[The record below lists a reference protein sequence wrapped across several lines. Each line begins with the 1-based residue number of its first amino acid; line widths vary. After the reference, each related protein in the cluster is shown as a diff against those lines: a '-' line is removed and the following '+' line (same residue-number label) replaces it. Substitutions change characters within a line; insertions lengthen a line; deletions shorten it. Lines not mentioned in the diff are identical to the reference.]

1 MDFRTFEQLHRD
13 LERFGS
19 PTLFAYLKIKPTAS
33 IRESEAGLEERRD
46 WAQGQQANPEYRS
59 EASWFIQNFSQVRE
73 LLLQSRTDYL
83 RFIDAQIRS
92 GGLDQLEMFI
102 LGALIHG
109 ELSPLAEIAISQQA
123 ERIGIPKDIA
133 EGCLDRILTEK
144 DLTRAGTLPD
154 HYSALGIHPFLPHE
168 QLETYYKRRRKWV
181 NNITDRERF
190 RRLSTA
196 LEAAWWVLGDAE
208 RRRLYDYQYQRIFP
222 EPPPLSELAPIT
234 PETTE
239 EDSAELDAAV
249 AEVVAEARPVLL
261 VPKLVV
267 EAPDVIRP
275 RPARQPLSLSIVVK
289 NTGRGEMAG
298 TIRVDQPWASV
309 SPATLDPHQP
319 EQTVT
324 VTVDP
329 MAMPEDRSEVQVT
342 IATRRCGNRTVLI
355 EIRRK
360 VYIKQLLTVGAV
372 LTVAALV
379 GFPLLAGLQHMATST
394 QTHLVVR
401 ADPPTGDVLIDGQ
414 TLGLGGVID
423 IHEAFPIGE
432 PFTVRIEASGFQS
445 WEEEVTVPEGELLIL
460 TPRLELTDEMTFRPV
475 ASDSRAE
482 LSLVEVTAAI
492 EPVQS
497 GIDTCISSEMALRGY
512 VSPLGVLIGLEVTS
526 GDSAARDCLAR
537 QLRAVA
543 FPRNTTTSYS
553 AFEITL

>member
-1 MDFRTFEQLHRD
+1 MDFRTFEQLHTD
-13 LERFGS
+13 LARFES
-19 PTLFAYLKIKPTAS
+19 PTLFAYLRIKPTAS
-33 IRESEAGLEERRD
+33 IRESEAGLEDRHS
-46 WAQGQQANPEYRS
+46 WAQGQQDNSQDRA
-59 EASWFIQNFSQVRE
+59 EATWFIQNFSRLRD

-109 ELSPLAEIAISQQA
+109 EFTPLAEIAVAKQA
-123 ERIGIPKDIA
+123 EQIGIPADIA

-144 DLTRAGTLPD
+144 DLVRAGELPD
-154 HYSALGIHPFLPHE
+154 HYSALGIHPLLPHE
-168 QLETYYKRRRKWV
+168 QLETFYKRRRKWI

-234 PETTE
+234 PESIE
-239 EDSAELDAAV
+239 EPSTELDAAV
-249 AEVVAEARPVLL
+249 AAVVTGTRPVLL

-275 RPARQPLSLSIVVK
+275 RPARQPLNLSIVVK

-298 TIRVDQPWASV
+298 TIRVDQPWASA
-309 SPATLDPHQP
+309 SPATLDPRQP
-319 EQTVT
+319 EQTIT

-329 MAMPEDRSEVQVT
+329 MAMPEDRGEVQVT

-401 ADPPTGDVLIDGQ
+401 ADPPTGDIVIDGQ

-423 IHEAFPIGE
+423 IHEAFPIDE

-445 WEEEVTVPEGELLIL
+445 WEEEVTVPEGELLVL

-475 ASDSRAE
+475 ASDSRSD
-482 LSLVEVTAAI
+482 LSLVEVTNAI
-492 EPVQS
+492 EPVRT
-497 GIDTCISSEMALRGY
+497 GVDTCITSETSLRGY
-512 VSPLGVLIGLEVTS
+512 VSPLGVLIGLDVTS
-526 GDSAARDCLAR
+526 GDTTVRDCLAR
-537 QLRAVA
+537 QLRAVV

>member
-1 MDFRTFEQLHRD
+1 MDFRTFEQLHIN
-13 LERFGS
+13 LARFDS

-33 IRESEAGLEERRD
+33 IRESEAGLEARRD
-46 WAQGQQANPEYRS
+46 WAQDQQGS
-59 EASWFIQNFSQVRE
+59 TEASWFLENFSQLRA
-73 LLLQSRTDYL
+73 LLLQSRADYL

-109 ELSPLAEIAISQQA
+109 EFTPLAEIAVAKQA
-123 ERIGIPKDIA
+123 ERIGIPADIA
-133 EGCLDRILTEK
+133 EGCLNRILTEK
-144 DLTRAGTLPD
+144 DLVRAGELPD
-154 HYSALGIHPFLPHE
+154 HYSALGIHPLLPHE

-181 NNITDRERF
+181 NNISDRERF
-190 RRLSTA
+190 RRLSTS
-196 LEAAWWVLGDAE
+196 LEAAWWVLGDVE

-222 EPPPLSELAPIT
+222 EPPPLSELATIT
-234 PETTE
+234 PEAVKEPSTE
-239 EDSAELDAAV
+239 VDTAADAAV
-249 AEVVAEARPVLL
+249 AAVVAEPRSAPL

-289 NTGRGEMAG
+289 NTGRGEMSG
-298 TIRVDQPWASV
+298 TVRINQPWASV
-309 SPATLDPHQP
+309 SPTTLDPRQP
-319 EQTVT
+319 EQTIT

-329 MAMPEDRSEVQVT
+329 MAMPEDRGEVQVT
-342 IATRRCGNRTVLI
+342 VATRRCGNRTVLI